1 MDILKTARRLSLP
14 FLWNRRTVLLTV
26 WGTDV
31 QVVGS
36 CRERGIFPSSSLR
49 GGFWRMS
56 LTSLFDPCICS
67 SEERENNQPHDLE
80 LDMQGPRF
88 TTGGLQQL
96 QSENYCRYFL
106 FLFSAWGK
114 VWPPSSSTASH
125 QWLANLDCAFSKVW
139 EETIQPPSTLKSS
152 YMPALWVC
160 STWTLN
166 SALPML
172 SSFTPPTGILSISV
186 LRFRFS
192 AGGKTTSLNLKP
204 KPHSL

>member
-1 MDILKTARRLSLP
+1 MGILKTAGSLSLP
-14 FLWNRRTVLLTV
+14 FLRDGRTVLLTV

-36 CRERGIFPSSSLR
+36 HQGGGIFPCSSL
-49 GGFWRMS
+49 GGQFWRIP
-56 LTSLFDPCICS
+56 LTSLSDPCVCS
-67 SEERENNQPHDLE
+67 SEERENNQSHDLE
-80 LDMQGPRF
+80 LDIQGPCF

-96 QSENYCRYFL
+96 QSENFCRYFL

-125 QWLANLDCAFSKVW
+125 QWLANLGCAFSKVW
-139 EETIQPPSTLKSS
+139 EKETIHPPSTLKSS
-152 YMPALWVC
+152 YMPGLWVC

-172 SSFTPPTGILSISV
+172 SSFTPLTGILSISV

-192 AGGKTTSLNLKP
+192 AGGKTTSLEP
-204 KPHSL
+204 QA